1 MLTVP
6 GATPL
11 AIPPLGVIVATLA
24 FDELQTAVVVKS
36 FVVPSL

>member
-1 MLTVP
+1 MLTAP

-11 AIPPLGVIVATLA
+11 AIPPGVIVATLV
-24 FDELQTAVVVKS
+24 FDELHMAVLVKS